1 MTMSAL
7 SFPEDVFA
15 DRMSKVLSPSHAIQ
29 TPELLKGRTEQL
41 DAIRKAWYQ
50 PGRQIFVH
58 GFRGVGKT
66 SLAQTAAFQR
76 QSSDGMPILLT
87 CDSKSTFT
95 GIMSDL
101 FSRAFPNDPRI
112 VKEKLDSGLKAKL
125 ANLSLDARTSI
136 ERAGRAPT
144 PTSLNEAVN
153 ICEFVASMHSETP
166 VAVIDEFDQIVD
178 PEQQGLFALFVKGI
192 ADRQIPLRLIFCGIG
207 EAIDKF
213 FGAHE
218 STYRYFYTVA
228 LERLAWEP
236 RFEIVRTAAEAL
248 GINVDDHTIMRI
260 ARVSDGFPHFIH
272 LVCEKLFW
280 IVYELGNTTATPDN
294 YEAAVQKAVAEI
306 NTHLKVPYEKAT
318 KKYSNDC
325 EEVLWAVA
333 DDHQL
338 QRPSREIYGS
348 YTRIMERHPLRKKAL
363 SLKQFQ
369 NRMNA
374 LKTPTH
380 GSILTGTRQGWY
392 EFTEK
397 MMRGY
402 ARLRATEVGI
412 ELEAEHPLQERR
424 FGPASGGKSVTS

>member
-1 MTMSAL
+1 MSAL
-7 SFPEDVFA
+7 LFPEDQFA

-29 TPELLKGRTEQL
+29 TPELLKGRAEQL
-41 DAIRKAWYQ
+41 DEIRKAWYQ

-76 QSSDGMPILLT
+76 QSSDGVPILLT
-87 CDSKSTFT
+87 CGGKSTFN
-95 GIMSDL
+95 GIMTDL
-101 FSRAFPNDPRI
+101 FSRAFPNDPRL
-112 VKEKLDSGLKAKL
+112 VKEKLDTGLKAKL
-125 ANLSLDARTSI
+125 ANLSVDARTSI
-136 ERAGRAPT
+136 ERSGRPPT

-153 ICEFVASMHSETP
+153 ICEFVAAMHSQTP
-166 VAVIDEFDQIVD
+166 VVVIDEFDQITD
-178 PEQQGLFALFVKGI
+178 PEQQGLFALFVKDI
-192 ADRQIPLRLIFCGIG
+192 ADRHIPLRLIFCGIG
-207 EAIDKF
+207 ESIDKF
-213 FGAHE
+213 FGAHA

-228 LERLAWEP
+228 LERLGWEP
-236 RFEIVRTAAEAL
+236 RFEIVRTAANAL
-248 GINVDDHTIMRI
+248 GVSVDDNTVTRI

-280 IVYELGNTTATPDN
+280 IVYELRNTTATPDN
-294 YEAAVQKAVAEI
+294 YEAAVHKAVANIES
-306 NTHLKVPYEKAT
+306 HLKLPYERAT
-318 KKYSNDC
+318 KKYSNDS

-338 QRPSREIYGS
+338 QRPSREIHKS
-348 YTRIMERHPLRKKAL
+348 YERIMERTPRGRKPL

-369 NRMNA
+369 TRMNA
-374 LKTPTH
+374 LKTPAH

-402 ARLRATEVGI
+402 ARLRAAEQGI
-412 ELEAEHPLQERR
+412 ELEAEHPLQEKR
-424 FGPASGGKSVTS
+424 FGP